1 MNAQQRAALNP
12 LLLKGVK
19 ETGNELG
26 RGAYGVVTE
35 VIVSGT
41 VCAAKKLHDVIV
53 KVKLTRY
60 YTLLRYCLFIQEHTL
75 RRFSEEVLLH
85 SQQRHPNIVQLIG
98 VHYPRGSQLPMLVME
113 YLPFSLTQCLERED
127 VEEGLPLQMKYSIL
141 LDVAKGLCYL
151 HGKSP
156 PIVHRDL
163 TANNVLLTSS
173 YTAKISDLG
182 VSRLADT
189 FKTHEPLT
197 TAPGNA
203 IVMPPEA
210 ITDKP
215 VYNHKLDVFT
225 YGCLIIHILTREFPV
240 PTDAYKRQ
248 LFFLQRK
255 VPECDRRLKYIQK
268 IPKENEMIPLAKQC
282 LDDDPNRRPDM
293 IEAFQFVEQV
303 LERYPK
309 SNLLEL
315 IQKNK
320 STQKILDQFVTDIVA
335 KENEIADLKR
345 VLLEMSVLERLL
357 HTKQEAFDIEIAA
370 KESEIESNK
379 REMSLIFKEK
389 EANMRNLEE
398 LASEL
403 KANVIAK
410 EDEIENCKKEI
421 REMSLKKEA
430 NIKNLQKLVSEL
442 KANVIAKEDEIENH
456 KKEIREMSLIIRKNE
471 ANMGN
476 LQNLASELKANVIA
490 KEDEIENQ
498 KKEMGEMLLKK
509 EANIR
514 NLQKLASELKAN
526 GIAKEDEIENH
537 KKELKDVQSRLEKL
551 LQEKRRQESK
561 KTCLSRGVE
570 ALEGIQNWVCM
581 VLLTVIGFCVY
592 KLLKYVDY
600 YYLQ

>member
-1 MNAQQRAALNP
+1 M
-12 LLLKGVK
+12 
-19 ETGNELG
+19 
-26 RGAYGVVTE
+26 
-35 VIVSGT
+35 
-41 VCAAKKLHDVIV
+41 
-53 KVKLTRY
+53 
-60 YTLLRYCLFIQEHTL
+60 

-141 LDVAKGLCYL
+141 LDVAKGLFYL

-156 PIVHRDL
+156 HIVHRDL
-163 TANNVLLTSS
+163 TANNVLLTCF

-189 FKTHEPLT
+189 FRTHEPLT
-197 TAPGNA
+197 TVPGNA

-240 PTDAYKRQ
+240 PTDAYERQ

-255 VPECDRRLKYIQK
+255 VPESDRRLKYIQK
-268 IPKENEMIPLAKQC
+268 IPKENEILPLAKQC
-282 LDDDPNRRPDM
+282 LDDDPNSRPDM

-309 SNLLEL
+309 INLLEL

-320 STQKILDQFVTDIVA
+320 LTKEVLNQFVTKYNTDIVA
-335 KENEIADLKR
+335 KEDQIADLKR
-345 VLLEMSVLERLL
+345 
-357 HTKQEAFDIEIAA
+357 KQEEFCIKIAR
-370 KESEIESNK
+370 KESKIESSK
-379 REMSLIFKEK
+379 KERRKMSLIIQEK
-389 EANMRNLEE
+389 EAIVRNLQE

-410 EDEIENCKKEI
+410 EDEIE
-421 REMSLKKEA
+421 
-430 NIKNLQKLVSEL
+430 
-442 KANVIAKEDEIENH
+442 
-456 KKEIREMSLIIRKNE
+456 
-471 ANMGN
+471 
-476 LQNLASELKANVIA
+476 
-490 KEDEIENQ
+490 
-498 KKEMGEMLLKK
+498 
-509 EANIR
+509 
-514 NLQKLASELKAN
+514 
-526 GIAKEDEIENH
+526 
-537 KKELKDVQSRLEKL
+537 KL

-561 KTCLSRGVE
+561 KTCLGRGVE
-570 ALEGIQNWVCM
+570 ALEGILYDLPKFHRNWICM
-581 VLLTVIGFCVY
+581 VLLTVLGFCVY
-592 KLLKYVDY
+592 RFFKYVDY
-600 YYLQ
+600 YYYLQK

>member
-1 MNAQQRAALNP
+1 M
-12 LLLKGVK
+12 
-19 ETGNELG
+19 
-26 RGAYGVVTE
+26 
-35 VIVSGT
+35 
-41 VCAAKKLHDVIV
+41 
-53 KVKLTRY
+53 
-60 YTLLRYCLFIQEHTL
+60 

-127 VEEGLPLQMKYSIL
+127 VEEGMPLQMKYSIL

-189 FKTHEPLT
+189 FRTHEPLT

-225 YGCLIIHILTREFPV
+225 YGCLIIHILTREFPA

-248 LFFLQRK
+248 VFLRQKK

-268 IPKENEMIPLAKQC
+268 IPKENEILPLAKQC

-293 IEAFQFVEQV
+293 IEAFRFVEQV

-309 SNLLEL
+309 NNLLEL

-320 STQKILDQFVTDIVA
+320 LTKEVLDQYITMYNTDVVA
-335 KENEIADLKR
+335 KEDEITDFKRKQEEFYVEIAR
-345 VLLEMSVLERLL
+345 
-357 HTKQEAFDIEIAA
+357 
-370 KESEIESNK
+370 KESKIESSK
-379 REMSLIFKEK
+379 REMREMSLIIQEK
-389 EANMRNLEE
+389 EANMRNLQE

-410 EDEIENCKKEI
+410 EDEIK
-421 REMSLKKEA
+421 
-430 NIKNLQKLVSEL
+430 
-442 KANVIAKEDEIENH
+442 NH
-456 KKEIREMSLIIRKNE
+456 KKEMREMS
-471 ANMGN
+471 
-476 LQNLASELKANVIA
+476 
-490 KEDEIENQ
+490 
-498 KKEMGEMLLKK
+498 LKK

-526 GIAKEDEIENH
+526 VIAKEDEIENR
-537 KKELKDVQSRLEKL
+537 KKELKDVRSRLEKL
-551 LQEKRRQESK
+551 LQDKRRQESQ
-561 KTCLSRGVE
+561 KTCLGRGVE
-570 ALEGIQNWVCM
+570 ALEAILYDLCSSGLLNKVRKFCCQRSRNVLKFHQRWKNLFMIALLIFVVVCVMWNWNDLVSWDKVKVFFDIFFAFCC
-581 VLLTVIGFCVY
+581 LLFVVTFI
-592 KLLKYVDY
+592 LI
-600 YYLQ
+600 